1 MQDGQDKG
9 AASYTSCL
17 SYASCRSCPDA
28 MRKGLLMAEALK
40 IVLPHG
46 GYKKLIV
53 YRKSDVVYEGTV
65 MFCRRFLPA
74 HGDRTVDQMVQAARS
89 CKQNIAEGSSAS
101 GTSKETEIK
110 LTNVARAT
118 LDELMED
125 YLDYLK
131 KNGLAEWDSSDER
144 ARFARNYAKRHN
156 DWCDWRELFET
167 RPSETL
173 ANLMLTICNQ
183 TSYMLGR
190 MIERQEADFKK
201 FGGVRERMHA
211 VRTAARAEDFNRGLY
226 SHLAAAKSA
235 EELAAKAD
243 ALRREISRIVFG
255 IGKKRGW
262 R

>member
-1 MQDGQDKG
+1 
-9 AASYTSCL
+9 
-17 SYASCRSCPDA
+17 
-28 MRKGLLMAEALK
+28 MAEVPK

-46 GYKKLIV
+46 GYKKLLV

-65 MFCRRFLPA
+65 VFCRRFLPPR
-74 HGDRTVDQMVQAARS
+74 GDRTVDQMVQAARS

-131 KNGLAEWDSSDER
+131 RNNLAKWSADDQR
-144 ARFARNYAKRHN
+144 ASFARDYAKKHN
-156 DWCDWRELFET
+156 DWSDWQEIFET
-167 RPSETL
+167 RPAETL

-211 VRTAARAEDFNRGLY
+211 ARTAARAEDFSRGIY
-226 SHLAAAKSA
+226 SRLAGAATS
-235 EELAAKAD
+235 EELEKTAD
-243 ALRREISRIVFG
+243 LIRNEIDRISAS
-255 IGKKRGW
+255 IARKRGW